1 MTRSAINVRN
11 SYQMWC
17 SGGRGGAGGDAR
29 HSKRSV
35 GGQLQ
40 GFRCSSIPNKGDHS
54 TETSTKKQTL
64 ELKDTS
70 FEIYVNWTEVQPPG
84 STRFIIEQA
93 PGRSGQTVAAPTTLV
108 IYRRG
113 ASCLPRPCRR
123 GALHLRLL
131 GWQGDPGPPLTQH
144 PPLPAH
150 RPCHFYIRTAAR
162 ISIKKPISAP
172 SVRENATK

>member
-113 ASCLPRPCRR
+113 RLVPAAPVPTGRPTPPPPRMAGRPRASSHT
-123 GALHLRLL
+123 AS
-131 GWQGDPGPPLTQH
+131 
-144 PPLPAH
+144 
-150 RPCHFYIRTAAR
+150 TAAGSPPVSLLHSYR
-162 ISIKKPISAP
+162 RAHFHK
-172 SVRENATK
+172 ETD